1 MDNGQWTLMRFPG
14 LSAKPAVYVVGGD
27 GSERLARQHG
37 TGDFVVV
44 EEIAPHFRLRLGPN
58 VLDIINTA
66 YDPAGKPTGTG
77 TTAPT
82 VRRDILQAKSP

>member
-1 MDNGQWTLMRFPG
+1 MDLDAVPG
-14 LSAKPAVYVVGGD
+14 PVGEARGLCRRYD

-44 EEIAPHFRLRLGPN
+44 EEIAAHFRLRLGPS

-82 VRRDILQAKSP
+82 VQRDILQAKAR